1 MSIHQLTT
9 LAGTASKPYLLR
21 GNQQV
26 TDQIHYGAAPAAGG
40 SRAGGGAG
48 WPRAGRGGRDRLFWG
63 ENEPLR
69 LLGLA
74 QPAPGTG
81 TTSRRCQTFFFFFR
95 PGKATGMLGEL
106 RAGSRCGW
114 VPVGTLSLVGARGRP
129 PPQEKKG
136 ISRTPSCQ
144 SWREGPVCQNPFFIP
159 PPRIRG
165 KSCPRIRRPG
175 YFSLPFLPLQS
186 VFRSFASR

>member
-129 PPQEKKG
+129 PPQEKKRDFTH
-136 ISRTPSCQ
+136 SKLSVL
-144 SWREGPVCQNPFFIP
+144 E
-159 PPRIRG
+159 
-165 KSCPRIRRPG
+165 RRA
-175 YFSLPFLPLQS
+175 SLPKPFLHPTPPHSGKKLS
-186 VFRSFASR
+186 PH